1 MFKRFLIC
9 FFKWFFLSYVV
20 KGNFYLGRDVWFM
33 VCFIVYFFK
42 NRWYICLY
50 NSYCLVWIIFCFLK
64 IKFKIFFGDSVSY
77 MLLFFKMFIWKLFI
91 CFVFIKIVFILYID
105 LYGLFY
111 LFCEWIL
118 ERDVNGFFK
127 NVFCKKYREEIRN
140 ILVFNE

>member
-1 MFKRFLIC
+1 MVFFKLCGKGKFLFREIFLIYGLFYC
-9 FFKWFFLSYVV
+9 VFFL
-20 KGNFYLGRDVWFM
+20 
-33 VCFIVYFFK
+33 
-42 NRWYICLY
+42 NRWYICIC

-77 MLLFFKMFIWKLFI
+77 MLLFFNMFIWKLFI

-127 NVFCKKYREEIRN
+127 NVFCKKYREEISN